1 MRIRP
6 SETRR
11 AAVIQN
17 RSTPHRHRLA
27 RALVALALALVVA
40 LPAAAYTIYLKD
52 GSSIN
57 AEKKWEEIDG
67 KAVITLPG
75 GTRSTIALDEIDVE
89 RTLAANKD
97 NLGTAQVIDGPTPST
112 EPTETRPDE
121 PSLGD
126 LIQQRQRSRDDAPK
140 EPRQT
145 RATAP
150 SRVPTTSA
158 GYPDLLSLERRPFRN
173 IDLASEL
180 KDFFATQGLD
190 QAQIFSGTVP
200 GRPLVVVTTS
210 SEASV
215 FRSVAVAASAL
226 VNLRDRG
233 QASDSLELLLL
244 TPSRERAGQFLL
256 TPELAQDL
264 LSSRVD
270 ISTFY
275 LQNVQ
280 F

>member
-1 MRIRP
+1 MLK
-6 SETRR
+6 SL
-11 AAVIQN
+11 A
-17 RSTPHRHRLA
+17 TPRRLA
-27 RALVALALALVVA
+27 AIAALAVLALA

-57 AEKKWEEIDG
+57 AEKKWEEVDG
-67 KAVITLPG
+67 RAVITLPG
-75 GTRSTIALDEIDVE
+75 GTRSTIALEEIDVE
-89 RTLAANKD
+89 RTLAANQD
-97 NLGTAQVIDGPTPST
+97 NLGTAQVIDGPEPSPG
-112 EPTETRPDE
+112 PTEARPDE

-126 LIQQRQRSRDDAPK
+126 LIQQRQRSRNDAPD
-140 EPRQT
+140 EPRQPA
-145 RATAP
+145 ATAPSP

-158 GYPDLLSLERRPFRN
+158 GFPDLLSLERRPFRD

-180 KDFFATQGLD
+180 KGFFATQGLD

-200 GRPLVVVTTS
+200 GRPLVVVTTN

-215 FRSVAVAASAL
+215 FRAVAVAASAL

-256 TPELAQDL
+256 TPDLAEDL

>member
-1 MRIRP
+1 MLK
-6 SETRR
+6 SL
-11 AAVIQN
+11 A
-17 RSTPHRHRLA
+17 TPRRLA
-27 RALVALALALVVA
+27 AIAALAVLALA

-57 AEKKWEEIDG
+57 AEKKWEEVDG
-67 KAVITLPG
+67 RAVITLPG
-75 GTRSTIALDEIDVE
+75 GTRSTIALEEIDVE

-97 NLGTAQVIDGPTPST
+97 NLGTAQVIDGPEPSPR
-112 EPTETRPDE
+112 PTEARPDE

-126 LIQQRQRSRDDAPK
+126 LIQQRQRSRGDDAEEE
-140 EPRQT
+140 EPRQPA
-145 RATAP
+145 ATTPSP

-158 GYPDLLSLERRPFRN
+158 GFPDLLSLERRPFRD

-180 KDFFATQGLD
+180 KGFFATQGLD

-200 GRPLVVVTTS
+200 GRPLVVVTTN

-215 FRSVAVAASAL
+215 FRAVAVAASAL

-233 QASDSLELLLL
+233 QSSDSLELLLL

-256 TPELAQDL
+256 TPDLAEDL

>member
-1 MRIRP
+1 MLK
-6 SETRR
+6 SL
-11 AAVIQN
+11 V
-17 RSTPHRHRLA
+17 TPRRLA
-27 RALVALALALVVA
+27 AIATLLVLALA

-75 GTRSTIALDEIDVE
+75 GTRSTLALAEIDVE
-89 RTLAANKD
+89 RSLAANKD
-97 NLGTAQVIDGPTPST
+97 NLGTAQVIDGPAPSPEAT
-112 EPTETRPDE
+112 DTRPDE

-126 LIQQRQRSRDDAPK
+126 LIQQRQRRPEPNQAS
-140 EPRQT
+140 EPRQQ
-145 RATAP
+145 RAATAP

-158 GYPDLLSLERRPFRN
+158 GFPDLLALERRPFRD
-173 IDLASEL
+173 IDMASEL
-180 KDFFATQGLD
+180 KGFFATQGLD
-190 QAQIFSGTVP
+190 QAQIFSGTEA
-200 GRPLVVVTTS
+200 GRPLVEVTTS

-215 FRSVAVAASAL
+215 FRAVAVAASAL
-226 VNLRDRG
+226 VNLRDQG
-233 QASDSLELLLL
+233 QGASSLELLLL

-256 TPELAQDL
+256 TPAMAEDL
-264 LSSRVD
+264 LASRIDV
-270 ISTFY
+270 STFY